1 MRAAMRVAIR
11 ATRWGRR
18 DKDDAMRIIY
28 KASVDQ
34 IGVSLHHRTILDIQ
48 LSKCIADLIGST
60 PLGGVRPLTTK
71 ALYYL

>member
-1 MRAAMRVAIR
+1 
-11 ATRWGRR
+11 
-18 DKDDAMRIIY
+18 MRIIY

-34 IGVSLHHRTILDIQ
+34 IGVSLNYRTILNIQ
-48 LSKCIADLIGST
+48 LGKHIANLIGPT